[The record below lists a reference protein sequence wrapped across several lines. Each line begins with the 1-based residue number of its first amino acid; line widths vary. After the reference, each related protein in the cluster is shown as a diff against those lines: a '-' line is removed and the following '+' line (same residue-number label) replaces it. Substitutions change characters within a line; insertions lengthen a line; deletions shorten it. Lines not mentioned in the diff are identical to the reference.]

1 VLAARLVERFYAAA
15 ADAPIG
21 SPELSRNA
29 SVYQGHYLQ
38 TRRRYDGLQG
48 FLFRLVTARV
58 KVTPDGWLTFGL
70 FGQSQRL
77 VPTDQVDVFRS
88 VDGDGPL
95 GTASGGVVFRRER
108 DRAVR
113 MEVPEL
119 ALERVGR
126 LFEPPTLLLFAGLGL
141 VASFAVI
148 VTAFVRRGRALPRT
162 RPQHI
167 AGCLQTSTALAW
179 LTSAGALGV
188 FAATARAAN
197 LLYSWP
203 PRSILVFSAASLLA
217 SLLAATTLLLL
228 PRVWRGAP
236 NGVGWAWWRKL
247 RFTVATLVFVTLGS
261 LLGLWGALQPW
272 NS

>member
-1 VLAARLVERFYAAA
+1 
-15 ADAPIG
+15 
-21 SPELSRNA
+21 
-29 SVYQGHYLQ
+29 
-38 TRRRYDGLQG
+38 
-48 FLFRLVTARV
+48 
-58 KVTPDGWLTFGL
+58 
-70 FGQSQRL
+70 
-77 VPTDQVDVFRS
+77 
-88 VDGDGPL
+88 
-95 GTASGGVVFRRER
+95 
-108 DRAVR
+108 

-179 LTSAGALGV
+179 LTSASAFGA
-188 FAATARAAN
+188 FAASMGDQAN
-197 LLYSWP
+197 LLYNWP
-203 PRSILVFSAASLLA
+203 PPSILVFSAASLLA

-247 RFTVATLVFVTLGS
+247 RFTVTTLVFMTLGS